1 MIGFDRRRVSRR
13 TLLRSLGA
21 LSVAG
26 IVSPLI
32 AACGG
37 SNNSTSTS
45 AAAST
50 TSGSS
55 TAVASASTGGS
66 GTPAA
71 SAATSGSPSAGG
83 SPVAAASAQ
92 ATSAPPPPGTKG
104 GQVTVAQSSDAT
116 SMDPA
121 HTTATVDS
129 QIYSSIYNRLLG
141 LDDKSNVVPELAVSW
156 ETAADNL
163 SWTFKLREGVKFH
176 DGTDFNAD
184 AVKATIER
192 YLDPAQ
198 NSPRAGEI
206 PYVTGVDAV
215 DTYTAKVN
223 LKQAFVTLL
232 YSFAGTTGTMVS
244 PTAVQKFGQDYAR
257 NPVGTGPFVFKEWI
271 KNDHV
276 TATRNENY
284 WKQGLPYLDSVS
296 YKGIS
301 DPTVILNGIK
311 ANDIQA
317 TYGIAAKDVATVKND
332 PSMQLVLKPSTS
344 VSSLRLNNAVAPFDK
359 KEIRQAISWAIDRAA
374 IEKALYFDTG
384 VPVNSF
390 LGPQNLGYD
399 KDITLYAKR
408 DLDKAKQLLSAGGQ
422 PNGFSFDAQTTNSS
436 ESLKLAQAIK
446 SQLEDIKVTMN
457 LQLLDGVTL
466 LQKLVD
472 KQFQASFV
480 TYNGGIEPFQGF
492 NRFFYSKSTIDVYGY
507 NSPAFDA
514 LLLKAASTADQDAR
528 LALYKQLTDMLSEDC
543 PWVFLRA
550 PAQTQLFRK
559 EISGYVFNPDGVLHL
574 ETVSIKS

>member
-1 MIGFDRRRVSRR
+1 MGGFDQRHVSRR
-13 TLLRSLGA
+13 TLLRSLGI

-37 SNNSTSTS
+37 SSKSSPAATT
-45 AAAST
+45 AAST
-50 TSGSS
+50 SS
-55 TAVASASTGGS
+55 TAAAGGSTATTSSTGGRGSPVATTASS

-71 SAATSGSPSAGG
+71 AATTQTTAT
-83 SPVAAASAQ
+83 AAAPAGK
-92 ATSAPPPPGTKG
+92 PG

-116 SMDPA
+116 TLDPA

-129 QIYSSIYNRLLG
+129 QIYAAIYNRLAG
-141 LDDKSNVVPELAVSW
+141 LDANSNIVPDLALSW
-156 ETAADNL
+156 EAAADNL
-163 SWTFKLREGVKFH
+163 SWTFKLRQGVKFH

-192 YLDPAQ
+192 YIDPAT

-206 PYVTGVDAV
+206 PYVTGVTVV
-215 DTYTAKVN
+215 DPYTATIN

-244 PTAVQKFGQDYAR
+244 PAGVQKYGADFAS

-276 TATRNENY
+276 SATRNPNY
-284 WKQGLPYLDSVS
+284 WKPGLPYLDSVS

-301 DPTVILNGIK
+301 DPTVILNGMK
-311 ANDIQA
+311 ANDLQA
-317 TYGIAAKDVATVKND
+317 TYGIAAKDVADMKAD
-332 PSMQLVLKPSTS
+332 PNMQLIVKPSTS
-344 VSSLRLNNAVAPFDK
+344 VNSLRLNNAVPPFDK
-359 KEIRQAISWAIDRAA
+359 KEIRQALSWAIDRAA
-374 IEKALYFDTG
+374 IEKALFFDTG

-399 KDITLYAKR
+399 PNITLYKQR
-408 DLDKAKQLLSAGGQ
+408 DLNKAKQLLSAGGQ

-436 ESLKLAQAIK
+436 EALKLAQAIK

-457 LQLLDGVTL
+457 LQLIDGVTL
-466 LQKLVD
+466 LQKLVA

-480 TYNGGIEPFQGF
+480 TFNGGIEPFQGL

-507 NSPAFDA
+507 SSPDFDA
-514 LLLKAASTADQDAR
+514 LLLKAASTADQAAR
-528 LALYKQLTDMLSEDC
+528 VKLYQQLTDMLSEDC

-550 PAQTQLFRK
+550 PAQTELLRK
-559 EISGYVFNPDGVLHL
+559 ELQGYVFNPDGVLHL
-574 ETVSIKS
+574 ETVWIKS

>member
-1 MIGFDRRRVSRR
+1 MIGFDQRHVSRR
-13 TLLRSLGA
+13 TLLRSLGV

-37 SNNSTSTS
+37 SSKSTTAATS
-45 AAAST
+45 AATTASSGSTAT
-50 TSGSS
+50 TSS
-55 TAVASASTGGS
+55 STGGS
-66 GTPAA
+66 GTPGATTA
-71 SAATSGSPSAGG
+71 SSGTPSAATTATTQATQ
-83 SPVAAASAQ
+83 AAAPQ
-92 ATSAPPPPGTKG
+92 GTKG

-129 QIYSSIYNRLLG
+129 QIYGSIYNRLAG
-141 LDDKSNVVPELAVSW
+141 LDANSNIVPDLALSW
-156 ETAADNL
+156 EAAADNL
-163 SWTFKLREGVKFH
+163 SWTFKLQQGVKFH
-176 DGTDFNAD
+176 DGTDFSAD

-192 YLDPAQ
+192 YIDPAT

-206 PYVTGVDAV
+206 PYVTGVTVV
-215 DTYTAKVN
+215 DPNTATIN

-244 PTAVQKFGQDYAR
+244 PTAVQKYGADYASH
-257 NPVGTGPFVFKEWI
+257 PVGTGPFVFKEWI

-276 TATRNENY
+276 SATRNPNY
-284 WKQGLPYLDSVS
+284 WKPGLPYLDSVS

-301 DPTVILNGIK
+301 DPTVILNGMK
-311 ANDIQA
+311 ANDLQA
-317 TYGIAAKDVATVKND
+317 TYGIAAKDVADMKSD
-332 PSMQLVLKPSTS
+332 PNMQLILKPSTS

-359 KEIRQAISWAIDRAA
+359 KEIRQAVSWAIDRAA

-399 KDITLYAKR
+399 ASITLYKQR

-422 PNGFSFDAQTTNSS
+422 PNGFKFDAQTTNSS
-436 ESLKLAQAIK
+436 EALKLAQAIK
-446 SQLEDIKVTMN
+446 SQLEDIGVTMN
-457 LQLLDGVTL
+457 LQLVDGVTL

-480 TYNGGIEPFQGF
+480 TFNGGVEPFQGF
-492 NRFFYSKSTIDVYGY
+492 NRFFYSKSPIDVYGY
-507 NSPAFDA
+507 NSPDFDA
-514 LLLKAASTADQDAR
+514 LLLKAAGTADQAAR
-528 LALYKQLTDMLSEDC
+528 VAIYKQLTDMLSEDC

-550 PAQTQLFRK
+550 PAQTELFRK
-559 EISGYVFNPDGVLHL
+559 EIQGYVFNPDGVLHL
-574 ETVSIKS
+574 ETVWIKS